1 MKSKSLL
8 FLAACLTAGT
18 ASIANAG
25 EKPKPLPDQKQSDI
39 SEALKLCP
47 SSLERFLPGD
57 YYYCDAARQF
67 WSGHDGSARE
77 SLKDAAAWA
86 NKPAQYAL
94 GIMYF
99 NGDHAEKNR
108 PLGLAWLALAA
119 ERHNPDYE
127 PAFVDAYQR
136 VSPEE
141 MAQANAYWTQLKEKY
156 ADTVAAPRAKN
167 RFDRAYNDIAMAV
180 NFGGSIF
187 IDGIAGMQMTDGVYG
202 GDAAYGASGF
212 SVGRFLQGREAVA
225 LAGWQSNVYVG
236 DAQLVPIGEVINR
249 SKKEAPQ

>member
-1 MKSKSLL
+1 MISKSLL
-8 FLAACLTAGT
+8 FLAAFASAT
-18 ASIANAG
+18 ASFAAAAG
-25 EKPKPLPDQKQSDI
+25 EKPKPLPDQKHDV
-39 SEALKLCP
+39 SEALKQCP

-57 YYYCDAARQF
+57 YYYCDAARNF
-67 WSGHDGSARE
+67 WSGRDGAARE

-108 PLGLAWLALAA
+108 ALGLAWLALAA
-119 ERHNPDYE
+119 ERHNPNYE
-127 PAFVDAYQR
+127 PAFVDAYAR

-141 MAQANAYWTQLKEKY
+141 LAQANVYWQDLKGKY
-156 ADTVAAPRAKN
+156 ADKIAAPRAKN
-167 RFDRAYNDIAMAV
+167 RFDRAYNDIAWAV

-187 IDGIAGMQMTDGVYG
+187 IDGVAGMQMTDGING
-202 GDAAYGASGF
+202 GVATYGASGF

-225 LAGWQSNVYVG
+225 LAGWQSNVFVG
-236 DAQLVPIGEVINR
+236 DAQLVPVGEVVSR
-249 SKKEAPQ
+249 SNKEGAN

>member
-1 MKSKSLL
+1 MTPRSLL
-8 FLAACLTAGT
+8 FAVACASAATSYVAV
-18 ASIANAG
+18 AG
-25 EKPKPLPDQKQSDI
+25 EKPQPLPDQKHDV

-47 SSLERFLPGD
+47 QALERFLPGD
-57 YYYCDAARQF
+57 YYYCNASRNF
-67 WSGHDGSARE
+67 WSGRDGAARE

-108 PLGLAWLALAA
+108 ALGLAWLALAA
-119 ERHNPDYE
+119 ERHNPEYE
-127 PAFVDAYQR
+127 PAFVDAYSR

-141 MAQANAYWTQLKEKY
+141 MAQANAYWLDLKGKY
-156 ADTVAAPRAKN
+156 ADKIAAPRAKN
-167 RFDRAYNDIAMAV
+167 RFDHAYNDIAWAV

-187 IDGIAGMQMTDGVYG
+187 IDGIAGMQMTDGING
-202 GDAAYGASGF
+202 GDQTYGASGF
-212 SVGRFLQGREAVA
+212 SVGRFLQGREAMA

-236 DAQLVPIGEVINR
+236 DAQLVPIGEVAAR
-249 SKKEAPQ
+249 SKKASDN

>member
-8 FLAACLTAGT
+8 LLAAFIATGVAFV
-18 ASIANAG
+18 ANAG
-25 EKPKPLPDQKQSDI
+25 ERPKPLPGQNKNTVSQ
-39 SEALKLCP
+39 ALLLCP

-57 YYYCDAARQF
+57 YYYCDAARDF
-67 WSGHDGSARE
+67 WSGRDASARE

-86 NKPAQYAL
+86 SKPAQYAL

-136 VSPEE
+136 VTPEE
-141 MAQANAYWTQLKEKY
+141 MAQANVYWQELKAKY
-156 ADTVAAPRAKN
+156 ADNIAAPRAKKH
-167 RFDRAYNDIAMAV
+167 FDRAFNDIAFAV

-187 IDGIAGMQMTDGVYG
+187 IDGVAGVQMSDGVNG
-202 GDAAYGASGF
+202 GEGAYGQSGF
-212 SVGRFLQGREAVA
+212 SVGRYLQGREAVA
-225 LAGWQSNVYVG
+225 LAGWQSNVFVG
-236 DAQLVPIGEVINR
+236 EAQLVPISEVVNR
-249 SKKEAPQ
+249 GKAKQAD

>member
-1 MKSKSLL
+1 MKTSKSLL
-8 FLAACLTAGT
+8 FLGACIAAGFASSASAGQ
-18 ASIANAG
+18 
-25 EKPKPLPDQKQSDI
+25 KPQPLPDQKAHDI

-57 YYYCDAARQF
+57 YYYCDAARDF
-67 WSGHDGSARE
+67 WSGNDSGARE

-99 NGDHAEKNR
+99 NGDHAQQNR
-108 PLGLAWLALAA
+108 ALGLAWLALAA
-119 ERHNPDYE
+119 ERHNPEFE
-127 PAFVDAYQR
+127 PAFVDAYKR

-141 MAQANAYWTQLKEKY
+141 MAQANVYWTELKAKY
-156 ADTVAAPRAKN
+156 ADKVAAPRAKN
-167 RFDRAYNDIAMAV
+167 RFDRAFNDIAWAV

-187 IDGIAGMQMTDGVYG
+187 IDGVAGLRMSDGING

-225 LAGWQSNVYVG
+225 LAGW
-236 DAQLVPIGEVINR
+236 
-249 SKKEAPQ
+249 

>member
-1 MKSKSLL
+1 MKSKSVL
-8 FLAACLTAGT
+8 FLVACVTAGT
-18 ASIANAG
+18 AFSALAG
-25 EKPKPLPDQKQSDI
+25 ERPQPLPDQKKSEI

-57 YYYCDAARQF
+57 YYYCEAARHF
-67 WSGHDGSARE
+67 WSGNDGGARE

-99 NGDHAEKNR
+99 NGDHAQKNR

-119 ERHNPDYE
+119 ERHNPQYE
-127 PAFVDAYQR
+127 PALVDAYKR

-141 MAQANAYWTQLKEKY
+141 MAQANAYWVELKGKY
-156 ADTVAAPRAKN
+156 ADNVTAQRAKN
-167 RFDRAYNDIAMAV
+167 RFDRAYNDLSDAI

-187 IDGIAGMQMTDGVYG
+187 IDGIAGMQVASADGG
-202 GDAAYGASGF
+202 HEALGLSGF
-212 SVGRFLQGREAVA
+212 SVGRFLQSREAAA
-225 LAGWQSNVYVG
+225 LAGWQSNVFVG
-236 DAQLVPIGEVINR
+236 DAQLVPIEEVAKR
-249 SKKEAPQ
+249 TDTQAPN